1 MGLAFSFQ
9 YVDHIDY
16 DVYDYPLDEIIHEM
30 S

>member
-1 MGLAFSFQ
+1 MVQTSRCESH
-9 YVDHIDY
+9 DHIDY